1 MSDWIVVHTV
11 IRITLAYF
19 HANNNNNN
27 NNRRLASKCANS
39 FGTNRLRPYFYPH
52 QRGVGTPGGCEA
64 TVHSTRRYLEN
75 LPPDHVLVKLDFSN
89 AFSSIH
95 RREMLLSVHER
106 IPELYAFC
114 RSAYSYSQP
123 SCLFFG
129 PYIVSSEEGAQQGDP
144 VGPLLFCNTIHPLLS
159 SLKSNLNLGYLD
171 DVTLGGTVKT
181 VASDGRNYQGRR
193 FVPQCV

>member
-1 MSDWIVVHTV
+1 M
-11 IRITLAYF
+11 
-19 HANNNNNN
+19 
-27 NNRRLASKCANS
+27 
-39 FGTNRLRPYFYPH
+39 
-52 QRGVGTPGGCEA
+52 
-64 TVHSTRRYLEN
+64 TRRYLEN

-89 AFSSIH
+89 AFNSIH

-114 RSAYSYSQP
+114 RSAYSQP

-144 VGPLLFCNTIHPLLS
+144 IGPLLFCNTIHPLMS
-159 SLKSNLNLGYLD
+159 SLKSNLSLGYLD

-181 VASDGRNYQGRR
+181 VASDVAEITRGQAQKSVCPSMCLRVSLLPTKIFRLTTPCCSHFNGWSWMR
-193 FVPQCV
+193 PPC